1 MVYGGEVEFV
11 AVLCTT
17 VFLAVVFGYFCK
29 PYWGVRK
36 VPGPPVLPL
45 LGHLPL
51 LAKYGPEVF
60 SVLANKYGPIFR
72 SVFPRSFIFL
82 TPSVFL
88 NNETVCFVVFFS
100 SFDII
105 SQLCFVFFFST
116 FFRRRQSMQP
126 FVECSSPLLSFLDLH
141 CPFNFP
147 SFFLF
152 IFVGYNIYICM
163 YRFHMG
169 RQPLVIIADAE
180 LCREVG
186 IKKFKFISNRSIPSP
201 IAASP
206 LHQKGLFFTK

>member
-1 MVYGGEVEFV
+1 MCVFGKKFNMGFLSSRIQESMVYGGEVEFV

-82 TPSVFL
+82 TPKK
-88 NNETVCFVVFFS
+88 VFF
-100 SFDII
+100 
-105 SQLCFVFFFST
+105 
-116 FFRRRQSMQP
+116 
-126 FVECSSPLLSFLDLH
+126 
-141 CPFNFP
+141 
-147 SFFLF
+147 
-152 IFVGYNIYICM
+152 
-163 YRFHMG
+163 
-169 RQPLVIIADAE
+169 
-180 LCREVG
+180 
-186 IKKFKFISNRSIPSP
+186 
-201 IAASP
+201 
-206 LHQKGLFFTK
+206 